1 VIFLDSHILGFGKL
15 RDFSIEFQKGVNLI
29 FASNEGGKSTL
40 QRFLVALLYGQLR
53 SDLKVQRRLD
63 TWVEGYKPW
72 YGQEYGG
79 MLRCRLADNRD
90 LEIRRSF
97 GKDENRIEIRTSTG
111 EDITKQY
118 EQQRNGEILFGKYHF
133 GITKELFESV
143 GIIRENRASEIQS
156 RETIRDRIANLAHS
170 GDEELSI
177 RQSIA
182 KIEEMLDSVGSERAP
197 TKPYKQAMD
206 LVRDLQEEK
215 KAFVERREQFQGWL
229 ADRNRLAGEVQGLDR
244 ELSHIRI
251 SLLEARHRDMAAR
264 IESLED
270 IDRDISSLREKIK
283 TLGAREDF
291 PTGRLEEL
299 NQLVGARDRI
309 TERLEEVRAEKEESL
324 SQLARAES
332 DRRELDAYALLAEN
346 EESERITELFVSYLS
361 LLLQKDR
368 LKKTFDHLR
377 NEVEVLE
384 KRSGRL
390 CPALRN
396 PKTDWQSFAREAA
409 EDERI
414 ASQRCSVLAENAVQ
428 ERTKLA
434 DGVRTAFNRRL
445 VAVLLLITAAS
456 PFAVGYSTGFEALTG
471 WFGYGIAAG
480 SLMFSISIWLIAGKS
495 ENKGREAKQRIHA
508 LELEQ
513 DEVRKEGAIK
523 RKELDEVIANSGF
536 QGLDDFLAAAKGSE
550 QDRLRLA
557 DLEARL
563 QEVELQDHQQQEQ
576 SEETYRML
584 KDSLAKVGLSCSPGN
599 LKFQIDTLRNNLRRF
614 RELDAQYSR
623 CRHETDSLA
632 VEEKRLEE
640 DYGRKCSQ
648 IQSLL
653 DQAGVDTPQRFRE
666 ECSKRKNS
674 MELSE
679 KVASHSREFRRLAEG
694 RTLQQWKEAL
704 IEIEKQQKTCP
715 PEEDSIGEGRTVEA
729 GSSDVPY
736 LPYIPSVA
744 ELEEKERLLSS
755 RLSDARQEHARAVE
769 RVNRAFE
776 NYRPLSEIDED
787 LVVAE
792 KTFEELGRN
801 REALSIAL
809 DTIEKLSR
817 QQQEVLAPQL
827 NAAVEQRFLRL
838 CERRYE
844 EVKIDPDFQ
853 VWLRET
859 DTGELR
865 SVDHLSRGTQDQLYF
880 AIRFGILDLVSNSDE
895 PSPCLLDEP
904 FAAYD
909 RPRLHEAFNI
919 LFEESERRQLVLFTC
934 REDLLDIAQK
944 QGANIIRLK

>member
-15 RDFSIEFQKGVNLI
+15 RDFSIEFRKGINLV
-29 FASNEGGKSTL
+29 FAANEGGKSTL

-63 TWVEGYKPW
+63 SWVERYKPW
-72 YGQEYGG
+72 YGKEYGG
-79 MLRCRLADNRD
+79 MLRCRLADDRD

-97 GKDENRIEIRTSTG
+97 GKDENRMEIRTSTG

-118 EQQRNGEILFGKYHF
+118 EQQRNGEILFAKYHF

-143 GIIRENRASEIQS
+143 GIIRENRVSEIHS

-206 LVRDLQEEK
+206 LVQDLQEEK

-229 ADRNRLAGEVQGLDR
+229 ADRNRVAGEVQELDR
-244 ELSHIRI
+244 ELSRIRI
-251 SLLEARHRDMAAR
+251 FLLKARHRDMAAR

-270 IDRDISSLREKIK
+270 IDRDISSLREKIEN
-283 TLGAREDF
+283 LSAREDF
-291 PTGRLEEL
+291 PTERLEEL
-299 NQLVGARDRI
+299 NQQVIARDRI
-309 TERLEEVRAEKEESL
+309 AERLKEVRAEKEESV

-332 DRRELDAYALLAEN
+332 DRKELDAYALLAESA
-346 EESERITELFVSYLS
+346 ESERITELFVSYLS
-361 LLLQKDR
+361 LSLQKDR

-384 KRSGRL
+384 KRLDRL
-390 CPALRN
+390 CPALRSSE
-396 PKTDWQSFAREAA
+396 TDWQRFAREAA
-409 EDERI
+409 EDERV
-414 ASQRCSVLAENAVQ
+414 ASQRCSVLAENTVQ

-434 DGVRTAFNRRL
+434 DGVRRAFNRRL
-445 VAVLLLITAAS
+445 IAVLLLIIAAL
-456 PFAVGYSTGFEALTG
+456 PFVVGYPTGFEALTG
-471 WFGYGIAAG
+471 WLGYGIAAA
-480 SLMFSISIWLIAGKS
+480 SLAFSIWIWLIAGKS
-495 ENKGREAKQRIHA
+495 ADKGREAKQRILA

-513 DEVRKEGAIK
+513 DEVRKEGAVK

-536 QGLDDFLAAAKGSE
+536 PGLDDFLSAAKGGE

-563 QEVELQDHQQQEQ
+563 QEVELQNHQQQEQ
-576 SEETYRML
+576 SEETYQML
-584 KDSLAKVGLSCSPGN
+584 KDSLTKVGLSCSPGN

-640 DYGRKCSQ
+640 EYGKKCSQ

-653 DQAGVDTPQRFRE
+653 DQAGVDTPRRFRE
-666 ECSKRKNS
+666 ECSKRQNS
-674 MELSE
+674 IELSE
-679 KVASHSREFRRLAEG
+679 KEASHSREFRRLAEG
-694 RTLQQWKEAL
+694 RTLRQWKEAL
-704 IEIEKQQKTCP
+704 IEIEKQQKDCP
-715 PEEDSIGEGRTVEA
+715 LEEDSIEEGQTAET
-729 GSSDVPY
+729 GPDVPY

-769 RVNRAFE
+769 RVSNAFE

-792 KTFEELGRN
+792 KKFKELDRN
-801 REALSIAL
+801 REALSLAL

-838 CERRYE
+838 CERRYG

-865 SVDHLSRGTQDQLYF
+865 SADHLSRGTQDQLYF
-880 AIRFGILDLVSNSDE
+880 AIRFGILDLVSNPDE

-909 RPRLHEAFNI
+909 RSRLHEAFNV
-919 LFEESERRQLVLFTC
+919 LVEESALRQLILLTC
-934 REDLLDIAQK
+934 REDLMDIAGQHN
-944 QGANIIRLK
+944 ANIIRI

>member
-1 VIFLDSHILGFGKL
+1 MIFLDTHILGFGKL
-15 RDFSIEFQKGVNLI
+15 RDFSIEFRKGVNLV
-29 FASNEGGKSTL
+29 FAANEGGKSTL
-40 QRFLVALLYGQLR
+40 QRFLVALLYGQFR
-53 SDLKVQRRLD
+53 SNLKIQRRLD
-63 TWVEGYKPW
+63 SWVERYKPW

-79 MLRCRLADNRD
+79 MLRCRLAGNRD

-118 EQQRNGEILFGKYHF
+118 EQQRNGEILFAKYHF

-143 GIIRENRASEIQS
+143 GIIRENRASEIRS

-170 GDEELSI
+170 GDEELSV

-206 LVRDLQEEK
+206 LVRDLQEER

-229 ADRNRLAGEVQGLDR
+229 ADRNRVAGEVQRLDR
-244 ELSHIRI
+244 EVSRIRI

-270 IDRDISSLREKIK
+270 IDRDVSSLREKIE

-309 TERLEEVRAEKEESL
+309 EERLGEVRAKKEESL
-324 SQLARAES
+324 SQLTLAES
-332 DRRELDAYALLAEN
+332 DRRELDAYASLSES
-346 EESERITELFVSYLS
+346 EESERITELFVSYMS
-361 LLLQKDR
+361 LTLQKDR

-377 NEVEVLE
+377 NETEVLE
-384 KRSGRL
+384 KRAGRL

-396 PKTDWQSFAREAA
+396 PETDWQSFAREAA

-414 ASQRCSVLAENAVQ
+414 ASQKCSVLAENAVR

-445 VAVLLLITAAS
+445 VAVLLLITAAL
-456 PFAVGYSTGFEALTG
+456 PLVVGYSTGFEALTG
-471 WFGYGIAAG
+471 LVGYGIAAG
-480 SLMFSISIWLIAGKS
+480 ALIFSIWLWLTAGKS
-495 ENKGREAKQRIHA
+495 ADKGREAKQRILA

-513 DEVRKEGAIK
+513 DEVRKEGAVK
-523 RKELDEVIANSGF
+523 RKELDAVIVNSGF

-550 QDRLRLA
+550 QDRLRQA
-557 DLEARL
+557 DLKTRL
-563 QEVELQDHQQQEQ
+563 REVELQNHQQQEQ
-576 SEETYRML
+576 SEETFRML

-632 VEEKRLEE
+632 VEERRLEE
-640 DYGRKCSQ
+640 EYGRKCSQ
-648 IQSLL
+648 IKSLL
-653 DQAGVDTPQRFRE
+653 DQAGVDTPQRFKE

-674 MELSE
+674 IELSE
-679 KVASHSREFRRLAEG
+679 KVASLSREFGRLAEG

-704 IEIEKQQKTCP
+704 TEIEEQQKTCP
-715 PEEDSIGEGRTVEA
+715 PEEDSVGEGQTVET
-729 GSSDVPY
+729 GSDVPC

-755 RLSDARQEHARAVE
+755 RLSDARQEHTRAVE
-769 RVNRAFE
+769 RVNHAFE
-776 NYRPLSEIDED
+776 NHRPLSEIDED

-792 KTFEELGRN
+792 KKFKELGRN

-880 AIRFGILDLVSNSDE
+880 AVRFGILDLVSNPDE

-919 LFEESERRQLVLFTC
+919 LVEESALRQLILLTC
-934 REDLLDIAQK
+934 REDLLDIAGQHNF
-944 QGANIIRLK
+944 NIIRI

>member
-15 RDFSIEFQKGVNLI
+15 RDFSIEFQKGVNLV
-29 FASNEGGKSTL
+29 FAANEGGKSTL

-63 TWVEGYKPW
+63 SWVERYKPW

-97 GKDENRIEIRTSTG
+97 GKDENRTEIRTSTG

-118 EQQRNGEILFGKYHF
+118 EQQRNGEILFAKYHF

-143 GIIRENRASEIQS
+143 GIIRENRASEIRS

-182 KIEEMLDSVGSERAP
+182 QIEEMLDSVGSERAP

-206 LVRDLQEEK
+206 LVRDLQEER
-215 KAFVERREQFQGWL
+215 KAFLERREQFQGWL
-229 ADRNRLAGEVQGLDR
+229 ADRNSLAGEVQRMDS
-244 ELSHIRI
+244 ELSRIRI
-251 SLLEARHRDMAAR
+251 SLLKARHRDVAAR

-270 IDRDISSLREKIK
+270 INGDISSLRERIE

-309 TERLEEVRAEKEESL
+309 EERLEEVRAKKEESL

-332 DRRELDAYALLAEN
+332 DRRELEAYALLAEN
-346 EESERITELFVSYLS
+346 AESERITELFVSYMSLS
-361 LLLQKDR
+361 LQKDG

-377 NEVEVLE
+377 NETEVLE
-384 KRSGRL
+384 KRLGRL
-390 CPALRN
+390 CAALRDS
-396 PKTDWQSFAREAA
+396 KDDWQSFAREAA

-414 ASQRCSVLAENAVQ
+414 ASQRCSVLADNALR

-434 DGVRTAFNRRL
+434 DGVRTAFNLRL
-445 VAVLLLITAAS
+445 VAVLLLIIAVS
-456 PFAVGYSTGFEALTG
+456 PFVVGYTTGFEALTG

-480 SLMFSISIWLIAGKS
+480 SVMFSLWLWLAAGKS
-495 ENKGREAKQRIHA
+495 ANKGREAKQRIHA

-513 DEVRKEGAIK
+513 DEVRKEGAVK
-523 RKELDEVIANSGF
+523 RKELDEVIVNSGF
-536 QGLDDFLAAAKGSE
+536 QGLGDFLAAAKGSE

-563 QEVELQDHQQQEQ
+563 REVELQNHQQQEQ

-584 KDSLAKVGLSCSPGN
+584 KDGLAKVGLSCSPGN

-640 DYGRKCSQ
+640 EYGQKFSQ
-648 IQSLL
+648 IKSLL

-674 MELSE
+674 IELSE
-679 KVASHSREFRRLAEG
+679 KVASHTREFGRLAEG

-704 IEIEKQQKTCP
+704 IEIEKQQKTSP
-715 PEEDSIGEGRTVEA
+715 PEENSIGENQTVEP
-729 GSSDVPY
+729 GSDVPY

-776 NYRPLSEIDED
+776 NFRPLSEIDED

-792 KTFEELGRN
+792 KKLEELGRN

-880 AIRFGILDLVSNSDE
+880 AIRFGILDLVSNPDE

-919 LFEESERRQLVLFTC
+919 LVEESALRQLILLTC
-934 REDLLDIAQK
+934 REDLLAIAGQHNV
-944 QGANIIRLK
+944 NIIRI